1 MEQPEYTVYG
11 HHDSGHSYKVCL
23 FLELA
28 RLRYQYKMIDVFA
41 EPSSR
46 PAEFRRLSRYGEV
59 PVLVHDGLC
68 ISQSNSILSYLAEQT
83 GSFGGTDRRTRA
95 AINEWLFWEMSR
107 LNLGVANLRF
117 ALRFETDP
125 PSDVVSLYRRRAEEA
140 LGQLNTHLES
150 AKFIVGSSLTIADIS
165 CAGYLFWA
173 DQAKL
178 DLSEY
183 ANVARW
189 LADIRR
195 LDSWQPP
202 EAILTSIPA
211 GAGARADAV

>member
-1 MEQPEYTVYG
+1 M
-11 HHDSGHSYKVCL
+11 
-23 FLELA
+23 
-28 RLRYQYKMIDVFA
+28 
-41 EPSSR
+41 
-46 PAEFRRLSRYGEV
+46 
-59 PVLVHDGLC
+59 
-68 ISQSNSILSYLAEQT
+68 SYLAEQT
-83 GSFGGTDRRTRA
+83 GSFGGTDRRSRA

-195 LDSWQPP
+195 LDRWQPP

>member
-28 RLRYQYKMIDVFA
+28 RLRYRYRMIDVFA
-41 EPSSR
+41 DPSSR

-68 ISQSNSILSYLAEQT
+68 ISQSNAILSYLAEQT
-83 GSFGGTDRRTRA
+83 GSFGGTDRKSRA

-117 ALRFETDP
+117 SLQFETDP
-125 PSDVVSLYRRRAEEA
+125 PSDVVSLYKRRAEDA
-140 LGQLNTHLES
+140 LGQLNAHLES

-165 CAGYLFWA
+165 CVGYLFWA

-178 DLSEY
+178 DLSKY

-195 LDSWQPP
+195 LDRWQPP
-202 EAILTSIPA
+202 EAVLTSIPA
-211 GAGARADAV
+211 EAGARADAV